1 MSDTITIVAVLRAA
15 DGAAEKVAG
24 ILHRAV
30 APSRAEAGCRGY
42 VLHHDRSD
50 HQRFVFLSLAGLDI
64 GAFIIESFI
73 VLFVF
78 RLQLLKFHGNITN
91 PLSNVKVLGKLRM
104 QMLKC

>member
-1 MSDTITIVAVLRAA
+1 MSDTITIGAVLRAA

-50 HQRFVFLSLAGLDI
+50 HQRFVFVEQWADMAAIEVHRQAPHYLAMGKALDGLI
-64 GAFIIESFI
+64 AERE
-73 VLFVF
+73 VM
-78 RLQLLKFHGNITN
+78 LLDAV
-91 PLSNVKVLGKLRM
+91 P
-104 QMLKC
+104 